1 MQISSPVVGDVGK
14 KAAVCFQ
21 SVNDNLQINLDLVLI
36 KIKKRKKD
44 KESEY
49 LDVSNV
55 KKF

>member
-49 LDVSNV
+49 LDVSNM
-55 KKF
+55 